1 MAVSEATVN
10 RPMVDAVGGTLLDAT
25 PRFFMTPTAEIA
37 YRTVGS
43 GPPLLLLH
51 GWPLSG
57 LTYRRMIP
65 HLAPHFRCYA
75 VDLPGGGETRWR
87 DGNDFSFSGQAENVA
102 RLIDGLGLDGCD
114 VVAHDTGATIA
125 RALALVA
132 GERLSKLALIGTEI
146 PGHRPPWIPLYQ
158 RLTSLPGAAASFR
171 LLMSSDRF
179 LRSPMGFGNCFVD
192 RSLIGGEFKDLFVRP
207 LLDSGTKLEGQLRY
221 LCGIDWAF
229 LDRLAQEHRR
239 IRNPVLFVWGE
250 QDPTFPLERAR
261 AMSDQLP
268 DCRGFAVVPDAK
280 LLVHEERPVEVA
292 QHVLRF
298 LRA

>member
-1 MAVSEATVN
+1 MTVNEAVVN
-10 RPMVDAVGGTLLDAT
+10 RPMVGTRGDGLLDAT
-25 PRFFMTPTAEIA
+25 ASFFTTPTAEIA
-37 YRTVGS
+37 YRTAGS

-51 GWPLSG
+51 GWPLSS
-57 LTYRRMIP
+57 LTYRHVIP

-75 VDLPGGGETRWR
+75 VDLPGGGETHWR
-87 DGNDFSFSGQAENVA
+87 EGNDFSFRGQAENVA
-102 RLIDGLGLDGCD
+102 RLIEGLRLDGCD

-125 RALALVA
+125 RALALAA
-132 GERLSKLALIGTEI
+132 GDVIGKLALIGTEI

-158 RLTSLPGAAASFR
+158 RLTSLPGTAATFR

-192 RSLIGGEFKDLFVRP
+192 RSLIAGEFKELFVRP
-207 LLDSGTKLEGQLRY
+207 LIESPIRLEGQLRY

-229 LDRLAQEHRR
+229 LDRLAQDHRK
-239 IRNPVLFVWGE
+239 IRNPVLFIWGE
-250 QDPTFPLERAR
+250 EDVTFPLQRAR
-261 AMSDQLP
+261 VMSEQLP
-268 DCRGFAVVPDAK
+268 DCRGFAVIPAAK
-280 LLVHEERPVEVA
+280 LLVHEERPAEVA